1 MNHDIPDRGG
11 LAAQLAWQEVVT
23 AWRDTQNSP
32 HTRRS
37 YVTAWNAFARFL
49 ETDPWTA
56 TVDDVSAWIAS
67 MQASGQARA
76 TIAARLA
83 ACTSL
88 YDYVVQAAPA
98 LLVDA
103 RGRPRANPFRS
114 AGVARPRAQAY
125 PHPLPLQDG
134 MVQQAL
140 ARIVNAGLEFL
151 KIADLEFPS
160 SDVRFGR

>member
-1 MNHDIPDRGG
+1 
-11 LAAQLAWQEVVT
+11 
-23 AWRDTQNSP
+23 
-32 HTRRS
+32 
-37 YVTAWNAFARFL
+37 VTAWNVFSRFL

-67 MQASGQARA
+67 MQANGQARA

-88 YDYVVQAAPA
+88 YDYAVQTAPT

-114 AGVARPRAQAY
+114 AGVVRPRVHAY
-125 PHPLPLQDG
+125 PHPLPLRDE

-140 ARIVNAGLEFL
+140 ARINRNCLTGARDAALLLTFLMTGWRNTEVLGLTYAG
-151 KIADLEFPS
+151 PS
-160 SDVRFGR
+160 SARMGR